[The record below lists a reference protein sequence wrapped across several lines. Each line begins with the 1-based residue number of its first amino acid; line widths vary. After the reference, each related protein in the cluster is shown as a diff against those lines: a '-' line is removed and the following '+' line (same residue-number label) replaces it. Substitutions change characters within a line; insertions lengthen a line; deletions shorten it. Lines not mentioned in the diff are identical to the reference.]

1 MSRIVIVIT
10 ICIHIHVYIYVCYML
25 CMCGMYGVSFVKG
38 LSQWVLGYRILELA

>member
-10 ICIHIHVYIYVCYML
+10 ICVHVYIYVCYML

>member
-10 ICIHIHVYIYVCYML
+10 ICIHAYIYVCYML